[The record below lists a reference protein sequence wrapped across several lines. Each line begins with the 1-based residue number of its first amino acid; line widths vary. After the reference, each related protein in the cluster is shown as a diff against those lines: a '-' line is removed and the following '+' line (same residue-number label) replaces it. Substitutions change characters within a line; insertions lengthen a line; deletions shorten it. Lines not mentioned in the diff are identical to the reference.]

1 MKPVKGKGLN
11 ENFGLFINR
20 PFVLMPE
27 SNNAQYAT
35 YNGGYIRTMR
45 FVNPPI
51 KTQQFYFDEVT
62 KTIRT
67 KAITNYALEIQSNGA
82 GRWATYSATI
92 KSRWW

>member
-1 MKPVKGKGLN
+1 
-11 ENFGLFINR
+11 
-20 PFVLMPE
+20 
-27 SNNAQYAT
+27 
-35 YNGGYIRTMR
+35 MR

-92 KSRWW
+92 NSRWW